1 MESLQVFHTKQ
12 FIDRNSLGCKNI
24 LYSCLL
30 YLKNFS
36 FDHVDVCFEKNSAF
50 PCSPKKVIVDI
61 SFFRCFDGYN
71 ATVFAYGQV
80 GCIYK
85 G

>member
-1 MESLQVFHTKQ
+1 MWNLYKFFLLNNLLIEIFWGAKI
-12 FIDRNSLGCKNI
+12 FYI
-24 LYSCLL
+24 LVC
-30 YLKNFS
+30 YLENFS
-36 FDHVDVCFEKNSAF
+36 FDVCFEKNSAF

>member
-1 MESLQVFHTKQ
+1 MWNLYKSFLLNNLLIE
-12 FIDRNSLGCKNI
+12 I
-24 LYSCLL
+24 LWGAKIFYILVC
-30 YLKNFS
+30 YHENFS
-36 FDHVDVCFEKNSAF
+36 FDVRFEKNSAF

-61 SFFRCFDGYN
+61 SFFFRCFDGYN